1 MGRPRRGFVVPALVA
16 GLLLLLSAPALKAQ
30 EHDAPASR
38 PSPAMQRLAGAIG
51 SWTLE
56 LESRNGPHDPFT
68 RLETTSAI
76 TEILSGAFLQ
86 ERLVLPTPDGH
97 RIEMIGLWGYDKYR
111 ARYRFA
117 WLDEALA
124 LFDVMEGNWQDGRLV
139 MDNARTGTTI
149 VAQGVEYHG
158 RMVWGP
164 FEPDGFPV
172 ESQVSTDGGAT
183 WFTQTRGRYTRAD

>member
-1 MGRPRRGFVVPALVA
+1 
-16 GLLLLLSAPALKAQ
+16 
-30 EHDAPASR
+30 
-38 PSPAMQRLAGAIG
+38 
-51 SWTLE
+51 
-56 LESRNGPHDPFT
+56 
-68 RLETTSAI
+68 
-76 TEILSGAFLQ
+76 
-86 ERLVLPTPDGH
+86 VLPTPDGH

-149 VAQGVEYHG
+149 VAQGVEYNG